1 MQIPEESFLPS
12 GELDS
17 NRTGRFQVQ
26 SVVVVVGEDR
36 SCVASR
42 T

>member
-26 SVVVVVGEDR
+26 SVVVVGEDR